1 MFFFTIYVNFIPIS
15 YRLFYFCNMSFIK
28 EFSSAIYCYAEA
40 FRFIAKHKL
49 QGLFVLAVILYL
61 ILIACSGF
69 LIWSIQDHFYANIE
83 NLSFYKKTVTWLNS
97 FSWLLQII
105 KYAFFISCM
114 MLFLSIYKFV
124 YLIIASPLYAY
135 ISEKTA
141 ESKHGTH
148 VKFSLSRFI
157 SDVKRGVYISGM
169 NAFRQLF
176 FTLLL
181 FLLSMIPVVGILFT
195 LLILCL
201 DCYYYGFSMLDYNCE
216 RHQMSVRE
224 SRNFIFAHKGAALG
238 NGFILYLS
246 LLIPFIGVIFV
257 APLSVIAST
266 LHFYK
271 LIQIDNGLT
280 PHS

>member
-1 MFFFTIYVNFIPIS
+1 
-15 YRLFYFCNMSFIK
+15 
-28 EFSSAIYCYAEA
+28 
-40 FRFIAKHKL
+40 
-49 QGLFVLAVILYL
+49 
-61 ILIACSGF
+61 
-69 LIWSIQDHFYANIE
+69 
-83 NLSFYKKTVTWLNS
+83 
-97 FSWLLQII
+97 
-105 KYAFFISCM
+105 
-114 MLFLSIYKFV
+114 
-124 YLIIASPLYAY
+124 
-135 ISEKTA
+135 
-141 ESKHGTH
+141 
-148 VKFSLSRFI
+148 
-157 SDVKRGVYISGM
+157 M